1 MAIFEVDE
9 SDFDEIKSEELDK
22 EKFIIIK
29 FGSELCDAC
38 QALDFELEELE
49 EIENISILSVDCN
62 DSQEL
67 CESYEIDRIP
77 TVIIY
82 NPKNQMILHKEG
94 VILYQDMLEIINK

>member
-9 SDFDEIKSEELDK
+9 SDFDEIKSQELDK
-22 EKFIIIK
+22 GKFIILK

-49 EIENISILSVDCN
+49 NIKNISILSIDCS
-62 DSQEL
+62 DAQEL
-67 CESYEIDRIP
+67 AELYEIDRVP

-82 NPKNQMILHKEG
+82 NPKNHMLIRHEG
-94 VILYQDMLEIINK
+94 VMLYQDILEIIKK